1 MFKPSCYLE
10 ALKTYSSNI
19 YEYCAKSVA
28 TIEHDMDFIR
38 VDKQIFQDCPSDSI
52 DYAVMEKA
60 DNVAMVELDAG
71 WSDIGSW
78 DAVWENLAKDNS
90 NNVLIGD
97 VINHDSHNSYVYSDG
112 KLVSIVGVDNLVVID
127 TKDALLVA
135 DKNNSQAI
143 KAVVETLQKSS
154 RSEHLNHRVVQRPWG
169 CYDSVDTGER
179 YQVKRITVKPGAKLS
194 VQMHYHRAEHW
205 VVVSGTAL
213 ITNGDKTFILS
224 ENQSAY
230 IPAGVVHSLENPG
243 KIPLEIIEVQ
253 SGGYL
258 GEDDIVRYDDKYGRH
273 LKAND
278 LA

>member
-1 MFKPSCYLE
+1 
-10 ALKTYSSNI
+10 
-19 YEYCAKSVA
+19 
-28 TIEHDMDFIR
+28 
-38 VDKQIFQDCPSDSI
+38 
-52 DYAVMEKA
+52 
-60 DNVAMVELDAG
+60 MVELDAG

-97 VINHDSHNSYVYSDG
+97 VINHDSHNSYVYSDE

-169 CYDSVDTGER
+169 CYDSIDNGER

-205 VVVSGTAL
+205 IVVSGTAL
-213 ITNGDKTFILS
+213 ITNGDKSFMLS
-224 ENQSAY
+224 ENQSTY
-230 IPAGVVHSLENPG
+230 IPAGFSSAWT
-243 KIPLEIIEVQ
+243 IPAGIYV
-253 SGGYL
+253 
-258 GEDDIVRYDDKYGRH
+258 D
-273 LKAND
+273 
-278 LA
+278 